1 VPDGGVTKSE
11 SRHIRAGIMSREGSY
26 DAAGDMPTH
35 HVTKR
40 IFNMLSRS
48 FCVLAVSW
56 LCLGSTTAHADT
68 VPVQVLSATVKN
80 QRIADASVILQRNG
94 AQSVSAMTDA
104 QGQARLQTSATDDED
119 TLIIVKKAGYSTL
132 VAKCPC
138 EGMTYALSPVMHSL
152 DGMRVVLTWGEAPA
166 DLDSHLAYTGNHV
179 YFSNKRGDDAN
190 LDVDD
195 TTSYGPE
202 TITLER
208 KHFGTSYVYA
218 VHDYTHMSD
227 ADSRALADSGAK
239 VFVYVG
245 GSLVRTYN
253 VPRHKVGNLWTVF
266 RLNGDGDFEDINT
279 VRGVTVGNPDQI
291 AGKVSNYTTD
301 AAPVI
306 AANQQASDPDRAR
319 VLNKQGEHAYHAGRL
334 DDAIAAYRQAIDAD
348 PGYGQAYSNLGLAY
362 QKAGRA
368 AEAIWA
374 DRKAIALASGP
385 TAALVRAGSNYNIG
399 RLYEAAGQFA
409 DAQRY
414 YEFARREKANPVYDK
429 AIERVRKQ
437 R

>member
-1 VPDGGVTKSE
+1 MMSSAIPP
-11 SRHIRAGIMSREGSY
+11 IR
-26 DAAGDMPTH
+26 

-40 IFNMLSRS
+40 IFGMLSLSRS
-48 FCVLAVSW
+48 FCVVVVSW
-56 LCLGSTTAHADT
+56 LCLGNAAARAAA

-80 QRIADASVILQRNG
+80 QRIADASVILQKNG
-94 AQSVSAMTDA
+94 AQSVSAMTDT
-104 QGQARLQTSATDDED
+104 QGQAQLQTNATDDED
-119 TLIIVKKAGYSTL
+119 TLIIVKKTGYSTL

-138 EGMTYALSPVMHSL
+138 QGMTYALSPVMHNL
-152 DGMRVVLTWGEAPA
+152 DGMRVVLSWGATPA
-166 DLDSHLAYTGNHV
+166 DLDSHLAYTDNHV
-179 YFSNKRGDDAN
+179 YFAHQHGDDAG

-218 VHDYTHMSD
+218 VHDYTH
-227 ADSRALADSGAK
+227 LADPDSQGLSASDAK

-245 GSLVRTYN
+245 GSLVRTYT

-266 RLNGDGDFEDINT
+266 RLSGDGDFEDINT
-279 VRGVTVGNPDQI
+279 VRGVQVERPADI
-291 AGKVSNYTTD
+291 AGQIESYNTSDT
-301 AAPVI
+301 PVV
-306 AANQQASDPDRAR
+306 AANQQTSDPGRAK
-319 VLNKQGEHAYHAGRL
+319 VLNKQGEQAYHAGRL
-334 DDAIAAYRQAIDAD
+334 DDAIASYQQAIDAD

-399 RLYEAAGQFA
+399 RLYESAGQFA
-409 DAQRY
+409 EAQRY
-414 YEFARREKANPVYDK
+414 YEFAKREKANRVYDK

>member
-1 VPDGGVTKSE
+1 
-11 SRHIRAGIMSREGSY
+11 
-26 DAAGDMPTH
+26 
-35 HVTKR
+35 
-40 IFNMLSRS
+40 MLSRS
-48 FCVLAVSW
+48 FCVLAISW
-56 LCLGSTTAHADT
+56 LCLGNVAAQADT
-68 VPVQVLSATVKN
+68 LPVQVLSATVKN

-94 AQSVSAMTDA
+94 AQSVSATTDG
-104 QGQARLQTSATDDED
+104 QGQARLPTNAVDDED
-119 TLIIVKKAGYSTL
+119 SLIIIKKAGYSTL

-138 EGMTYALSPVMHSL
+138 QGMTYALSPVMHSL
-152 DGMRVVLTWGEAPA
+152 DGMRIVLTWGETPA
-166 DLDSHLAYTGNHV
+166 DLDSHLVYSGNHI
-179 YFSNKRGDDAN
+179 YFLNKRGDDAN

-218 VHDYTHMSD
+218 VRDYTD
-227 ADSRALADSGAK
+227 RTGTFNQALSDSGAK

-245 GSLVRTYN
+245 GSLVRTYS

-266 RLNGDGDFEDINT
+266 RLSGNGDFEDINT
-279 VRGVTVGNPDQI
+279 VRGVYVNDPADIADQI
-291 AGKVSNYTTD
+291 DSYNTS
-301 AAPVI
+301 AAPVV
-306 AANQQASDPDRAR
+306 AANQQTSDPARAR
-319 VLNKQGEHAYHAGRL
+319 VLNKQGEHAYHAGQL
-334 DDAIAAYRQAIDAD
+334 DDAIAAYQQAIDAD

-429 AIERVRKQ
+429 AIKRVSRQ